1 MTVVNKPMDSG
12 FSSKK
17 TSIFK
22 NWITGR
28 NNNILDIGCYDGR
41 DSAHFVKG
49 NNTIYGI
56 EILKDKAN
64 KAKKRGID
72 VKIFDLDK
80 REKWPFNK
88 SFFDY
93 VVAGDIIEHVIYIDD
108 FMKNICNIIKPGGKL
123 LISTP
128 NIASLGR
135 RLLLLFGKNPYIEVS
150 TDEKINGFPAVGHVR
165 YFTLGSLMK
174 LLKAYNFEIEE
185 STSDAITFGPFTST
199 FLAKFFPSI
208 AWRLIIKAKK
218 I

>member
-80 REKWPFNK
+80 REKWPLTNHF
-88 SFFDY
+88 
-93 VVAGDIIEHVIYIDD
+93 
-108 FMKNICNIIKPGGKL
+108 L
-123 LISTP
+123 TT
-128 NIASLGR
+128 
-135 RLLLLFGKNPYIEVS
+135 LLLGILSN
-150 TDEKINGFPAVGHVR
+150 
-165 YFTLGSLMK
+165 M
-174 LLKAYNFEIEE
+174 
-185 STSDAITFGPFTST
+185 
-199 FLAKFFPSI
+199 
-208 AWRLIIKAKK
+208 
-218 I
+218 